1 MVMCSCLYY
10 FYFIFKNYVESVP
23 QDLLSKSEVMRIS
36 ATDIDDGINSAIQY
50 DLSPRMPQDSN
61 YFRIDQNTGVIYL
74 DRAIDV
80 RIILYIVIKSII
92 FNINWFFSLNLIHKL
107 LLISL
112 ARSRL
117 QIQNAS
123 HCHRSRPCSQVGY
136 DGSRDLG
143 SRIAQKST
151 DFHIRPARR
160 RHLSAG
166 KPD

>member
-1 MVMCSCLYY
+1 MVYVQLFIL

-80 RIILYIVIKSII
+80 RILLYIVIKSII
-92 FNINWFFSLNLIHKL
+92 FNINWFFSLNPIHKL
-107 LLISL
+107 LLIFL
-112 ARSRL
+112 ARSWL
-117 QIQNAS
+117 QI
-123 HCHRSRPCSQVGY
+123 
-136 DGSRDLG
+136 
-143 SRIAQKST
+143 
-151 DFHIRPARR
+151 
-160 RHLSAG
+160 
-166 KPD
+166 